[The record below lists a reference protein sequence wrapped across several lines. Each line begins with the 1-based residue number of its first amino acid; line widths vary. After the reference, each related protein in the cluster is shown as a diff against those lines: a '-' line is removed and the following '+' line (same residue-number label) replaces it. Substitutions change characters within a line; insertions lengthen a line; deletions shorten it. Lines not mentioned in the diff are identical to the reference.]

1 MLQVEIE
8 KLPSFLMGQQQ
19 GIEKGETKRALIIAK
34 RLIKKNIPLE
44 EIAEITGLDI
54 TELNTLQRFQIQLI
68 TKKYQNNNM
77 AGVQA
82 LPARAGKACTPAI
95 IKTA

>member
-19 GIEKGETKRALIIAK
+19 GIEKGIETGIKKGLKSGIKKGETKRALIIAK

-54 TELNTLQRFQIQLI
+54 TELDIL
-68 TKKYQNNNM
+68 
-77 AGVQA
+77 G
-82 LPARAGKACTPAI
+82 
-95 IKTA
+95 